1 MPLIIITGFPCSGKS
16 LRAQQLIDYIN
27 ENHPDYAD
35 HIHLISDH
43 NQMVDRNKAYEAS
56 NAEKSARGHLKAAVE
71 RIISSKE
78 IVILDSL
85 NYIKGFRYELYCI
98 SKSAKTTH
106 CVIFCAVTKD
116 QVEDWNSKRDNDQQY
131 RKDILDAL
139 VMRYEAPDPRNRWD
153 SPLFVVQELDQ
164 LPCQT
169 ICDALFHRKP
179 PPPNQSTQC
188 QPLSTNNLL
197 FEMEKITMDMI
208 TTIFQQQNKHL
219 PGEEL
224 VLHPKSKE
232 KISFTVDAI
241 IFKVVLFLLNHSY
254 FKFTERLSM
263 PKLQQIRRQ
272 FIVQYKNRPP
282 SDASQLGEMFI
293 KFLNMQLS

>member
-153 SPLFVVQELDQ
+153 SPLFVVQ
-164 LPCQT
+164 
-169 ICDALFHRKP
+169 
-179 PPPNQSTQC
+179 

-208 TTIFQQQNKHL
+208 T
-219 PGEEL
+219 
-224 VLHPKSKE
+224 KSFCTTL
-232 KISFTVDAI
+232 IPIYI
-241 IFKVVLFLLNHSY
+241 IDNIPTAEQTFA
-254 FKFTERLSM
+254 R
-263 PKLQQIRRQ
+263 
-272 FIVQYKNRPP
+272 
-282 SDASQLGEMFI
+282 
-293 KFLNMQLS
+293 